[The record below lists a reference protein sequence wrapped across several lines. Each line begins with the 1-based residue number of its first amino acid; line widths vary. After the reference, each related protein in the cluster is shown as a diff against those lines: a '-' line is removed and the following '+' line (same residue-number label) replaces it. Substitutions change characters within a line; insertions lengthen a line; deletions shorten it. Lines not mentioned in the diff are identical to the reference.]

1 MSSCNHTTQDPLP
14 GLCQAYWAAYNAFGA
29 SRGDQEQ
36 DDRLW
41 ADYVTALDAV
51 CATQATTRAGLMAQW
66 QVFKNENSE
75 ILLEGGAPHVA
86 LALENLS
93 KAIEAAE

>member
-1 MSSCNHTTQDPLP
+1 MSSCNHTTQDSLP
-14 GLCQAYWAAYNAFGA
+14 GLCQAYWAASRAFEA

-36 DDRLW
+36 ESRLW
-41 ADYVTALDAV
+41 TAYLEALDAV

-93 KAIEAAE
+93 KAIEAAA